1 MIRPKKPARACSHG
15 TERVAVT
22 RAEARFW
29 LDPVSL
35 AASSRFGGRELRRL
49 EEQVIEHRREL
60 LEAWHDYFRP

>member
-1 MIRPKKPARACSHG
+1 
-15 TERVAVT
+15 VAVT
-22 RAEARFW
+22 RAEAEFW